1 MLTLLFSL
9 LCLELLLV
17 QAVYDALHT
26 TLLLVLS
33 VAITIAVAIT
43 ITVTLVDIDIVNHN
57 GKVVETMF
65 LIHVFE
71 VGQEIAILHSGTQH
85 KDGDV

>member
-1 MLTLLFSL
+1 M
-9 LCLELLLV
+9 
-17 QAVYDALHT
+17 QAVYDALHA

-33 VAITIAVAIT
+33 VAIAVAITIT

-57 GKVVETMF
+57 GKVVETVF
-65 LIHVFE
+65 LIHAFK

-85 KDGDV
+85 KDGDVRLAVDDAGIGH